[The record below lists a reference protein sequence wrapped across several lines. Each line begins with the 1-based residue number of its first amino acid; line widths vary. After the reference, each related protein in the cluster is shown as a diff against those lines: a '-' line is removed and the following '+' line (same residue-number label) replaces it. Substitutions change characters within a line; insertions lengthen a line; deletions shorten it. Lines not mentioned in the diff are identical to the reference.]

1 MTLRPT
7 TLALATL
14 VLSLPA
20 TSFAQTK
27 TDGLWRGT
35 GGAALSVTSGNTSS
49 NSLLL
54 NAEAT
59 KATLDDKISLAAAIQ
74 RAQNKSGGQTE
85 TTADKWSLAG
95 QYDRNLSQRL
105 FAFGK
110 LGLESDKLV
119 DLDLRT
125 AVAGGLGYHVI
136 ATDSTSFDIFG
147 GAGYTTDSYGSTQTI
162 GGKSDTRFSRASVY
176 LGESSSHKLSD
187 TVSVQQRL
195 DLYPGVSGD
204 KAVLAKFSAGLS
216 VAMSSTL
223 SLNVGLID
231 SYNSKP
237 PATRKKNDV
246 GLFTGINVKFGAI

>member
-14 VLSLPA
+14 ILSLPA

-147 GAGYTTDSYGSTQTI
+147 GAGYTTDSYGSGDEAGVGARGSLAQRPPDGRLQGRRR
-162 GGKSDTRFSRASVY
+162 GGLDFHRLQDR
-176 LGESSSHKLSD
+176 
-187 TVSVQQRL
+187 QRL
-195 DLYPGVSGD
+195 
-204 KAVLAKFSAGLS
+204 LALS
-216 VAMSSTL
+216 C
-223 SLNVGLID
+223 
-231 SYNSKP
+231 P
-237 PATRKKNDV
+237 
-246 GLFTGINVKFGAI
+246 